1 MISLTRIKVV
11 IILWNESIEKF
22 PYQQMQYAINKWFPR
37 KCDDICSIILS
48 RTHIMEKVFLIFL
61 FLRSISNQCR
71 NMCSSMWK
79 IRWKMP
85 FFLHCSTLCRL
96 MRQPLSLSKHSTA
109 EGTSLPSSP
118 WLITSWVLLCK
129 RMHIIIECTYNTF

>member
-48 RTHIMEKVFLIFL
+48 RTHIMEKVFLIFP

-71 NMCSSMWK
+71 NMCSSMRK

-85 FFLHCSTLCRL
+85 FFLHCCTLCRP
-96 MRQPLSLSKHSTA
+96 RS
-109 EGTSLPSSP
+109 
-118 WLITSWVLLCK
+118 CK
-129 RMHIIIECTYNTF
+129 RSHTLFQKSLLLFSTWREYFYSQSTHFSSQPKK